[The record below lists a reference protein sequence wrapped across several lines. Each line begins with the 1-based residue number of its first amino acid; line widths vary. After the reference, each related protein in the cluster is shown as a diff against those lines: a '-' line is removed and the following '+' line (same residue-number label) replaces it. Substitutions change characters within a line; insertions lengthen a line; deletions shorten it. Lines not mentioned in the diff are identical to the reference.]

1 MSRARPEELPDP
13 ARVLRRK
20 APWRSLDEASFQRL
34 ARSLRPRRAA
44 RGEALFAR
52 GEPFRE
58 LTIVAQGQVKV
69 ALTGR
74 DGREQILS
82 IATAGNPIAEVPL
95 DDPSPGAVH
104 TVSAVAL
111 EDALAWTLPRAELSA
126 LLDASPAFA
135 RALLEIVARRV
146 RSLVELVE
154 GLALKGVPERL
165 AAFLL
170 AHARRANA
178 SEGRPFAIE
187 RTLAVETVAGR
198 LGTVREEV
206 QRALRLLADEG
217 VIELSRR
224 EIVVLD
230 LERLERASWEPLR

>member
-1 MSRARPEELPDP
+1 MTRARADELPDP
-13 ARVLRRK
+13 EKVLRKK
-20 APWRSLDEASFQRL
+20 APWSALDSRAFDRVVK
-34 ARSLRPRRAA
+34 ALRPRRAA
-44 RGEALFAR
+44 KGETLFAR

-58 LTIVAQGQVKV
+58 LMVVAAGRVKV
-69 ALTGR
+69 ELLGR

-82 IATAGNPIAEVPL
+82 IVTPGSPIAEVPL
-95 DDPSPGAVH
+95 DDPSPEAAH

-111 EDALAWTLPRAELSA
+111 EDALAWALPRSEVSA
-126 LLDASPAFA
+126 LLDESPLFA
-135 RALLEIVARRV
+135 RSLLEIVARRV

-165 AAFLL
+165 AAFLF
-170 AHARRANA
+170 AHARREHAA
-178 SEGRPFAIE
+178 GGRPFAIE

-217 VIELSRR
+217 VIELSRK

>member
-1 MSRARPEELPDP
+1 MPDP
-13 ARVLRRK
+13 ARFLRRR
-20 APWRSLDEASFQRL
+20 APWDALGEAEFQR
-34 ARSLRPRRAA
+34 AVRAMRPRRAGK
-44 RGEALFAR
+44 GESLFAR

-58 LTIVAQGQVKV
+58 LFVVATGRVKV
-69 ALTGR
+69 ELLGR

-82 IATAGNPIAEVPL
+82 IVTPGASIAEMPLDASPL
-95 DDPSPGAVH
+95 DDAGDDARH
-104 TVSAVAL
+104 LVSAVAL
-111 EDALAWTLPRAELSA
+111 EDVLAWALPRRELEA
-126 LLDASPAFA
+126 LLGENPAFA
-135 RALLEIVARRV
+135 RAWLETVARRV
-146 RSLVELVE
+146 RALVELIE

-170 AHARRANA
+170 AHARR
-178 SEGRPFAIE
+178 EGAAQGKPFAIE

-217 VIELSRR
+217 ILELSRK